1 MSILILDP
9 EEGAFSHVRGPQLKK
24 IVNKKFT
31 DIKVLIYATQWV
43 ASIGWV
49 GLCQTSNVLWPK
61 LTTQKD
67 YPNQK
72 QINSFVDLCDVCL
85 SLSLFENWFSA
96 WFKKTK

>member
-49 GLCQTSNVLWPK
+49 GLCQTSNVL
-61 LTTQKD
+61 
-67 YPNQK
+67 
-72 QINSFVDLCDVCL
+72 
-85 SLSLFENWFSA
+85 
-96 WFKKTK
+96 